1 MTNLDSAANFDAEQ
15 LKEDIGKGETQK
27 PKANP
32 EADYELAQEFSV
44 SEVDKTGAG
53 AQAAQTATESKF
65 KPTQPQSA
73 KPQSAESTGNPEDF
87 LGMAKNV
94 NPDK

>member
-1 MTNLDSAANFDAEQ
+1 MTNLDSAASFDAEQ
-15 LKEDIGKGETQK
+15 LKEDIGKGETKK
-27 PKANP
+27 PKVNL

-53 AQAAQTATESKF
+53 VEAAKAATESKF
-65 KPTQPQSA
+65 ELNQPQSA

-87 LGMAKNV
+87 LEMAKDV
-94 NPDK
+94 KPAQ